1 MEVRAEGAGRLSD
14 ELRRLSEALEEQLRQ
29 ALRRHMMDNLGR
41 MASPRPIPEV
51 ARTLQEL
58 IVGALRG
65 EPDSQAIAR
74 FGEEW
79 GRQGMAP
86 STLIGAFRAA
96 RAFLREAFPQLPA
109 AALEPLH
116 LLEEAL
122 VERLVHARQLYLVS
136 EHERT
141 TRAMMTALEKA
152 QREAQTLQEILRARA
167 EWGERLLR
175 IEEEILP
182 ARSREDFFRRLAEA
196 LERYM
201 DLPCGV
207 YSPIREGV
215 YQRVI
220 AVHGELP
227 ERLVLPDGLQGE
239 QVEIGEWLLLREE
252 VPEAETREP
261 HLRLALVVSRGGI
274 RDPVIVNILR
284 LLGRMILRGA
294 ENAWLL
300 EQTRSALNELNT
312 VLGRQIARRWLTPGR
327 QFGYLYDG
335 ARLIPIASPPP
346 SDGPVFPIEI
356 ENQTIGF
363 LALPGAS
370 DLSEEE
376 RRILQEIVGRWSRLL
391 ELASLFEEIHR
402 QTFRLQT
409 TAEIAGAIV
418 RELDPQLV
426 LCRSVQLIH
435 KRFDVHHVGIYQYL
449 PEKDLWVGQCCAGC
463 SDGLAHASQLFGPVG
478 PESLLARL
486 QGSPEPILLHELE
499 GLGEERAFF
508 SERSRSAL
516 VIPLY
521 RSERLWGLLSVE
533 ADAPWAFDEGDA
545 RAMAIIGEVVSVA
558 LQNAML
564 YEEQKRT
571 AERLRELDRLKT
583 QFIANMSHEL
593 RTPLNSIIG
602 FSRVILKGI
611 DGPLTEAQR
620 QDLTA
625 IYNAG
630 QHLLG
635 LINDILDLSKIEAG
649 RMELQFSEVDMREI
663 IRGVMSTAVGLTR
676 DKPIEL
682 RQEVPEDLP
691 PVWADAQRARQ
702 VLLNLVS
709 NAAKFT
715 DQGFIAVRAW
725 ADESFVTIAVQDT
738 GIGIPREKQEEI
750 FQEFTQVESGTT
762 RRYGGTGL
770 GLAIARRLV
779 ELMGGRIWVE
789 SEVGKGSTFFFTLP
803 RARPRLAGEPR
814 PGRPVILCIDDDP
827 GVITLYRRYLEKHGF
842 EVVGLT
848 DPREALETARR
859 LRPDAITLDIMMPQK
874 DGWTVLQE
882 LKADPQTRAI
892 PVIICSILDERGQGF
907 SLGAAEYLVKPFT
920 EEELLE
926 AIQRVDGRPRPLKVL
941 VIDDSE
947 GDRQLIRRVLENA
960 GGYHVLEAAN
970 GPEGVA
976 LARRERPDLVIL
988 DLMMPEMD
996 GFAVVEA
1003 LREDPSTRSLPILVL
1018 TAKALT
1024 EEDRRRLNGR
1034 IERLLQKAGADPEA
1048 LLAEIL
1054 EVVRRARHPS
1064 GAPAE
1069 S

>member
-1 MEVRAEGAGRLSD
+1 MEVRVEGAGWLSD
-14 ELRRLSEALEEQLRQ
+14 ELQRLSEAMEEQLRQ

-51 ARTLQEL
+51 ARTLREL

-79 GRQGMAP
+79 GRQGMAL
-86 STLIGAFRAA
+86 STLTGAFRTA
-96 RAFLREAFPQLPA
+96 RAFLHGAFPQLSG

-122 VERLVHARQLYLVS
+122 AERLVHARQLYLTS

-141 TRAMMTALEKA
+141 MRAMITALEKA
-152 QREAQTLQEILRARA
+152 QEVLRERT
-167 EWGERLLR
+167 EWGERLPR
-175 IEEEILP
+175 IEDDLLP

-196 LERYM
+196 LERHM

-207 YSPIREGV
+207 YSEIREGV
-215 YQRVI
+215 YQRVVT
-220 AVHGELP
+220 AHGELP
-227 ERLVLPDGLQGE
+227 QQLVLPEGQRGGP
-239 QVEIGEWLLLREE
+239 VEIGDWLLLPGESTDSE
-252 VPEAETREP
+252 DLEFP
-261 HLRLALVVSRGGI
+261 LRLALVVDRRKI
-274 RDPVIVNILR
+274 RDPAIFGILGFLARVIARRAQIV
-284 LLGRMILRGA
+284 
-294 ENAWLL
+294 WLL
-300 EQTRSALNELNT
+300 EQTQAALNELSI
-312 VLGRQIARRWLTPGR
+312 VLGRQIARRWLAPGR
-327 QFGYLYDG
+327 QFGYFFDG
-335 ARLIPIASPPP
+335 ARLVSITSPPP

-356 ENQTIGF
+356 ENQTVGF

-376 RRILQEIVGRWSRLL
+376 RRVLQEIVDRWSRLL
-391 ELASLFEEIHR
+391 WLASLFEEIQR

-409 TAEIAGAIV
+409 TAQIAGAIV
-418 RELDPQLV
+418 RELDPEVV
-426 LCRSVQLIH
+426 LSRSAQLIYE
-435 KRFDVHHVGIYQYL
+435 RFGFYHVSLYQYL
-449 PEKDLWVGQCCAGC
+449 SDRKLWVCRGCAGC
-463 SDGLAHASQLFGPVG
+463 SDDSTHASQLLDPVG
-478 PESLLARL
+478 PGSLLARVR
-486 QGSPEPILLHELE
+486 SSVEPILLHELE
-499 GLGEERAFF
+499 SLGEERGLFCKQAG
-508 SERSRSAL
+508 SAIIL
-516 VIPLY
+516 PLY
-521 RSERLWGLLSVE
+521 SGERLWGLLSVE

-545 RAMAIIGEVVSVA
+545 QAMAIIGEVISVA
-558 LQNAML
+558 LQNAEL

-649 RMELQFSEVDMREI
+649 RMELQFAEVDMREI

-682 RQEVPEDLP
+682 HQEVPEDLP

-738 GIGIPREKQEEI
+738 GIGIPKEKQEEI

-770 GLAIARRLV
+770 GLAISRRLV

-803 RARPRLAGEPR
+803 RARPLLAGEPR

-892 PVIICSILDERGQGF
+892 PVIICSILDERGRGF

-947 GDRQLIRRVLENA
+947 ADRQLIRRVLENA

-1054 EVVRRARHPS
+1054 EVVRRVRHPS
-1064 GAPAE
+1064 SAPAE
-1069 S
+1069 G

>member
-1 MEVRAEGAGRLSD
+1 MCIRDRTEILEAVCRAYVEVLGADHSGAALWEKGRDVGTVVAEYPAQGFIGIQIPVDNAFTRQAMETGQPQWALDVLRDERLEVTGPLLAGLGIRSIAIIPLVARGQVNATVGLDYMRAHHAFTPEELRLAQTIAQQAAVALENAMLYEEAQRQARRIQTAAEIARIVVSVLDVEELLQQAVDLICQRFDYYYVGAFLVDPSGEWAVLRAGTGEAGRRMVAHGHRLRVGGESMIGQACARRQPVIAQDVSEAEARYVNPLLPDTRAEM
-14 ELRRLSEALEEQLRQ
+14 AL
-29 ALRRHMMDNLGR
+29 
-41 MASPRPIPEV
+41 P
-51 ARTLQEL
+51 L
-58 IVGALRG
+58 IVGDRVLGALTI
-65 EPDSQAIAR
+65 QADR
-74 FGEEW
+74 
-79 GRQGMAP
+79 P
-86 STLIGAFRAA
+86 HAFS
-96 RAFLREAFPQLPA
+96 PQ
-109 AALEPLH
+109 
-116 LLEEAL
+116 
-122 VERLVHARQLYLVS
+122 
-136 EHERT
+136 
-141 TRAMMTALEKA
+141 
-152 QREAQTLQEILRARA
+152 
-167 EWGERLLR
+167 
-175 IEEEILP
+175 
-182 ARSREDFFRRLAEA
+182 
-196 LERYM
+196 
-201 DLPCGV
+201 DL
-207 YSPIREGV
+207 
-215 YQRVI
+215 
-220 AVHGELP
+220 
-227 ERLVLPDGLQGE
+227 
-239 QVEIGEWLLLREE
+239 
-252 VPEAETREP
+252 
-261 HLRLALVVSRGGI
+261 
-274 RDPVIVNILR
+274 
-284 LLGRMILRGA
+284 
-294 ENAWLL
+294 
-300 EQTRSALNELNT
+300 T
-312 VLGRQIARRWLTPGR
+312 VLGIVA
-327 QFGYLYDG
+327 D
-335 ARLIPIASPPP
+335 S
-346 SDGPVFPIEI
+346 
-356 ENQTIGF
+356 
-363 LALPGAS
+363 LA
-370 DLSEEE
+370 
-376 RRILQEIVGRWSRLL
+376 
-391 ELASLFEEIHR
+391 
-402 QTFRLQT
+402 
-409 TAEIAGAIV
+409 
-418 RELDPQLV
+418 
-426 LCRSVQLIH
+426 
-435 KRFDVHHVGIYQYL
+435 
-449 PEKDLWVGQCCAGC
+449 
-463 SDGLAHASQLFGPVG
+463 
-478 PESLLARL
+478 
-486 QGSPEPILLHELE
+486 
-499 GLGEERAFF
+499 
-508 SERSRSAL
+508 
-516 VIPLY
+516 
-521 RSERLWGLLSVE
+521 
-533 ADAPWAFDEGDA
+533 
-545 RAMAIIGEVVSVA
+545 VA

-625 IYNAG
+625 IHNAG

-691 PVWADAQRARQ
+691 PVWADPQRARQ

-709 NAAKFT
+709 NAVKFT

-738 GIGIPREKQEEI
+738 GIGIPKEKQEEI

-814 PGRPVILCIDDDP
+814 PGWPVILCIDDDP

-859 LRPDAITLDIMMPQK
+859 LRPDAITLDIMMPQQ

>member
-1 MEVRAEGAGRLSD
+1 MEVRAEGAVRLSD

-122 VERLVHARQLYLVS
+122 AERLVHARQLYLVS

-284 LLGRMILRGA
+284 LLGRMILQGA

-426 LCRSVQLIH
+426 LCKSVQLIH

-545 RAMAIIGEVVSVA
+545 RAMAIVGEVVSVA

-564 YEEQKRT
+564 YEEQKRA

-625 IYNAG
+625 IHNAG

-848 DPREALETARR
+848 DPREALESR
-859 LRPDAITLDIMMPQK
+859 
-874 DGWTVLQE
+874 
-882 LKADPQTRAI
+882 
-892 PVIICSILDERGQGF
+892 
-907 SLGAAEYLVKPFT
+907 
-920 EEELLE
+920 
-926 AIQRVDGRPRPLKVL
+926 
-941 VIDDSE
+941 
-947 GDRQLIRRVLENA
+947 
-960 GGYHVLEAAN
+960 
-970 GPEGVA
+970 
-976 LARRERPDLVIL
+976 
-988 DLMMPEMD
+988 
-996 GFAVVEA
+996 
-1003 LREDPSTRSLPILVL
+1003 
-1018 TAKALT
+1018 
-1024 EEDRRRLNGR
+1024 
-1034 IERLLQKAGADPEA
+1034 
-1048 LLAEIL
+1048 
-1054 EVVRRARHPS
+1054 
-1064 GAPAE
+1064 
-1069 S
+1069 

>member
-122 VERLVHARQLYLVS
+122 AERLVHARQLYLVS

-141 TRAMMTALEKA
+141 TRAMITALEKA

-175 IEEEILP
+175 IEEEIRS

-196 LERYM
+196 LERYL

-207 YSPIREGV
+207 YAQIQEGI
-215 YQRVI
+215 YQRVV

-227 ERLVLPDGLQGE
+227 EHLLLPEGLQGDR
-239 QVEIGEWLLLREE
+239 VEAGEWLLLREGL
-252 VPEAETREP
+252 PGAETRGP
-261 HLRLALVVSRGGI
+261 HLRLALVASQAEA
-274 RDPVIVNILR
+274 RDPVIGSILPF
-284 LLGRMILRGA
+284 LGRMIARGA
-294 ENAWLL
+294 EIVWLL
-300 EQTRSALNELNT
+300 EQTQAALNELNT
-312 VLGRQIARRWLTPGR
+312 VLGRQIARRWLTPGG
-327 QFGYLYDG
+327 QFGYFFDG
-335 ARLIPIASPPP
+335 ARLVSITSPPP

-356 ENQTIGF
+356 ENQTVGF
-363 LALPGAS
+363 VALPGAS
-370 DLSEEE
+370 DLSEKE
-376 RRILQEIVGRWSRLL
+376 RRILQEITDRWSRLL
-391 ELASLFEEIHR
+391 WLASLFEEIRR

-409 TAEIAGAIV
+409 TAEIAGAIIQ
-418 RELDPQLV
+418 ELDPQEV
-426 LCRSVQLIH
+426 LRRSTQLIYE
-435 KRFDVHHVGIYQYL
+435 RFGFHNVRIYQYL
-449 PEKDLWVGQCCAGC
+449 PESGLWMCKTCALLSG
-463 SDGLAHASQLFGPVG
+463 GLPQVLPLFDAFG
-478 PESLLARL
+478 PESTLARAH
-486 QGSPEPILLHELE
+486 SSTEPILLQELE
-499 GLGEERAFF
+499 GLGEERALF
-508 SERSRSAL
+508 SERTRSAL
-516 VIPLY
+516 VLPLY
-521 RSERLWGLLSVE
+521 RSGRLWGLLSVE

-545 RAMAIIGEVVSVA
+545 QAMAIIGEVISVA
-558 LQNAML
+558 LQNAEL
-564 YEEQKRT
+564 YEEQRRT

-611 DGPLTEAQR
+611 DGPLTDAQR

-663 IRGVMSTAVGLTR
+663 IRGVLSTAVGLTR

-682 RQEVPEDLP
+682 CQEVPEDLP
-691 PVWADAQRARQ
+691 TVWADAQRARQ

-715 DQGFIAVRAW
+715 DRGFIAVRAW
-725 ADESFVTIAVQDT
+725 ADDLFITVAVQDT
-738 GIGIPREKQEEI
+738 GIGIPKEKQEEI

-842 EVVGLT
+842 EVVGMT
-848 DPREALETARR
+848 DPREALEMARR
-859 LRPDAITLDIMMPQK
+859 LRPDAITLDIRMPQK

-892 PVIICSILDERGQGF
+892 PVIICSILNERGRGF

-926 AIQRVDGRPRPLKVL
+926 AIQRADGRPRPLKVL

-1054 EVVRRARHPS
+1054 EVVRRARHPL

>member
-1 MEVRAEGAGRLSD
+1 V
-14 ELRRLSEALEEQLRQ
+14 ALE
-29 ALRRHMMDNLGR
+29 
-41 MASPRPIPEV
+41 
-51 ARTLQEL
+51 
-58 IVGALRG
+58 
-65 EPDSQAIAR
+65 
-74 FGEEW
+74 
-79 GRQGMAP
+79 
-86 STLIGAFRAA
+86 
-96 RAFLREAFPQLPA
+96 
-109 AALEPLH
+109 
-116 LLEEAL
+116 
-122 VERLVHARQLYLVS
+122 
-136 EHERT
+136 
-141 TRAMMTALEKA
+141 
-152 QREAQTLQEILRARA
+152 
-167 EWGERLLR
+167 
-175 IEEEILP
+175 
-182 ARSREDFFRRLAEA
+182 
-196 LERYM
+196 
-201 DLPCGV
+201 
-207 YSPIREGV
+207 
-215 YQRVI
+215 
-220 AVHGELP
+220 
-227 ERLVLPDGLQGE
+227 
-239 QVEIGEWLLLREE
+239 
-252 VPEAETREP
+252 
-261 HLRLALVVSRGGI
+261 
-274 RDPVIVNILR
+274 
-284 LLGRMILRGA
+284 
-294 ENAWLL
+294 
-300 EQTRSALNELNT
+300 
-312 VLGRQIARRWLTPGR
+312 
-327 QFGYLYDG
+327 
-335 ARLIPIASPPP
+335 
-346 SDGPVFPIEI
+346 
-356 ENQTIGF
+356 
-363 LALPGAS
+363 
-370 DLSEEE
+370 
-376 RRILQEIVGRWSRLL
+376 
-391 ELASLFEEIHR
+391 
-402 QTFRLQT
+402 
-409 TAEIAGAIV
+409 
-418 RELDPQLV
+418 
-426 LCRSVQLIH
+426 
-435 KRFDVHHVGIYQYL
+435 
-449 PEKDLWVGQCCAGC
+449 
-463 SDGLAHASQLFGPVG
+463 
-478 PESLLARL
+478 
-486 QGSPEPILLHELE
+486 
-499 GLGEERAFF
+499 
-508 SERSRSAL
+508 
-516 VIPLY
+516 
-521 RSERLWGLLSVE
+521 
-533 ADAPWAFDEGDA
+533 
-545 RAMAIIGEVVSVA
+545 
-558 LQNAML
+558 NAML

-571 AERLRELDRLKT
+571 TERLRELDRLKT

-691 PVWADAQRARQ
+691 PVWADPQRARQ

-738 GIGIPREKQEEI
+738 GIGIPKEKQEEI

-803 RARPRLAGEPR
+803 RARPQLAGEPR

-1034 IERLLQKAGADPEA
+1034 IERLLQKAGVDPEA

-1054 EVVRRARHPS
+1054 EVVRWARRPS
-1064 GAPAE
+1064 GAPAGA
-1069 S
+1069 

>member
-1 MEVRAEGAGRLSD
+1 MEVRAEDAGRLSD

-41 MASPRPIPEV
+41 MASPCPIPEV

-79 GRQGMAP
+79 GRQGMVP

-122 VERLVHARQLYLVS
+122 AERLVHARQLYLVS

-141 TRAMMTALEKA
+141 ARAAMTALAKA
-152 QREAQTLQEILRARA
+152 QQEAQALQEVLRARA
-167 EWGERLLR
+167 EWAERLLR

-182 ARSREDFFRRLAEA
+182 ACSREDFFRRLAEA
-196 LERYM
+196 LERYP

-207 YSPIREGV
+207 YAQIQEGV

-252 VPEAETREP
+252 VPGAETREP
-261 HLRLALVVSRGGI
+261 HLRLALVASQAEA
-274 RDPVIVNILR
+274 RDPVIGSILPF
-284 LLGRMILRGA
+284 LGRMIARGA

-335 ARLIPIASPPP
+335 ARLIPIASLPP

-391 ELASLFEEIHR
+391 ELASLFEEIRR

-409 TAEIAGAIV
+409 TAEIAGAIIQ
-418 RELDPQLV
+418 ELDPQEALR
-426 LCRSVQLIH
+426 RSTQLIYE
-435 KRFDVHHVGIYQYL
+435 RFGFHNVRIYQYL
-449 PEKDLWVGQCCAGC
+449 PESGLWMCKTCALRSG
-463 SDGLAHASQLFGPVG
+463 GLPQVPPLFDAFG
-478 PESLLARL
+478 PESTLARAH
-486 QGSPEPILLHELE
+486 SSTEPILLQELE
-499 GLGEERAFF
+499 GLGEERALF
-508 SERSRSAL
+508 SERARSAL
-516 VIPLY
+516 VLPLY
-521 RSERLWGLLSVE
+521 RSGRLWGLLSVE

-545 RAMAIIGEVVSVA
+545 QAMAIIGEVISVA
-558 LQNAML
+558 LQNAEL
-564 YEEQKRT
+564 YEEQRRT

-611 DGPLTEAQR
+611 DGPLTDAQR

-663 IRGVMSTAVGLTR
+663 IRGVLSTAVGLTR

-682 RQEVPEDLP
+682 CQEVPEDLP
-691 PVWADAQRARQ
+691 TVWADAQRARQ

-715 DQGFIAVRAW
+715 DRGFIAVRAW
-725 ADESFVTIAVQDT
+725 ADDLFITVAVQDT
-738 GIGIPREKQEEI
+738 GIGIPKEKQEEI

-926 AIQRVDGRPRPLKVL
+926 AIQRADGRPRPLKVL

-1054 EVVRRARHPS
+1054 EVVRRARHPL

>member
-215 YQRVI
+215 YQQVI

-274 RDPVIVNILR
+274 RDPVIGDILR

-499 GLGEERAFF
+499 GLGEERALF

-521 RSERLWGLLSVE
+521 RSGRLWGLLSVE

-814 PGRPVILCIDDDP
+814 RGRPVILCIDDDP